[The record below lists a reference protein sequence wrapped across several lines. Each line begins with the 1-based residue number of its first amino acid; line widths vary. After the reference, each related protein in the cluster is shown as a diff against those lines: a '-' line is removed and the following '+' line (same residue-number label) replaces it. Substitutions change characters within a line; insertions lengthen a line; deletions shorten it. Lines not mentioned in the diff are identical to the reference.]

1 MLGDHRRTRRTYFA
15 GALVLGLLVPLASC
29 VPSPNPM
36 DRLVH
41 LNQLQVVGSHNSYHV
56 LATQEE
62 RDLRRGF
69 IGDEEDGLEYAHDP
83 LAVQFSRQE
92 VRQIE
97 LDVFDDPE
105 GGLYADPLIRRVTG
119 GGPLSPDHEQRRA

>member
-1 MLGDHRRTRRTYFA
+1 
-15 GALVLGLLVPLASC
+15 
-29 VPSPNPM
+29 M
-36 DRLVH
+36 DRLVR
-41 LNQLQVVGSHNSYHV
+41 LNQLQVVGTHNSYHL

-62 RDLRRGF
+62 RDLRRSV
-69 IGDEEDGLEYAHDP
+69 IGDEENGLEYATT

-105 GGLYADPLIRRVTG
+105 GGLYADPLLRQVTAAAALAG
-119 GGPLSPDHEQRRA
+119 